1 MEFDNT
7 VHTQL
12 NILIAIAVVFVT
24 CNEAVIN
31 EILPMWRKTL
41 NNQSIII
48 IINAVISSEVT
59 YRHNGICV
67 VLWEIFAIQ
76 EIYTLLVVR
85 YVFPVAIGPT
95 EPHRNHVICLEGHC
109 M

>member
-1 MEFDNT
+1 
-7 VHTQL
+7 
-12 NILIAIAVVFVT
+12 
-24 CNEAVIN
+24 
-31 EILPMWRKTL
+31 MWRKTL

-48 IINAVISSEVT
+48 IISAVISSEVT
-59 YRHNGICV
+59 YRHNGIRV
-67 VLWEIFAIQ
+67 ILGEIFAIQ

>member
-7 VHTQL
+7 VHIQL

-31 EILPMWRKTL
+31 EILPMWFKKL
-41 NNQSIII
+41 NKKSNII

-59 YRHNGICV
+59 YRHNGIRV
-67 VLWEIFAIQ
+67 VLGEIFAIQ

-95 EPHRNHVICLEGHC
+95 EPYRNHVICFEGHC